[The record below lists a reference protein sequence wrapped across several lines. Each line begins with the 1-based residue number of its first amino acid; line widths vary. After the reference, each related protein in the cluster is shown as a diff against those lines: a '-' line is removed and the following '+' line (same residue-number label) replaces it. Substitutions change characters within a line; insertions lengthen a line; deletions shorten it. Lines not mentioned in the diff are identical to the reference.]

1 MCVRVCG
8 CVSMCVYLYLHSTIL
23 HLSLHLAVPTVASVL
38 QALVEQPPVHPN
50 DVLREIVELAQL
62 PMSEAPYE
70 DDFAQL
76 ENQAAVD
83 EDPDLVDLDGTSEA
97 ETYGGQSFQQ
107 GGRPEMGGSGGA
119 AWSDDSFTDA
129 ALEDDAFDTSGFDV
143 VDQ

>member
-1 MCVRVCG
+1 MYVYVYVYVYVYMYVYVCAPICVTTQHRV
-8 CVSMCVYLYLHSTIL
+8 V
-23 HLSLHLAVPTVASVL
+23 

-70 DDFAQL
+70 DEDAQL
-76 ENQAAVD
+76 ENQAPVE
-83 EDPDLVDLDGTSEA
+83 EDPDLVELDGSSEA
-97 ETYGGQSFQQ
+97 EAYGEQRFQESAQ
-107 GGRPEMGGSGGA
+107 PELVGSGGG